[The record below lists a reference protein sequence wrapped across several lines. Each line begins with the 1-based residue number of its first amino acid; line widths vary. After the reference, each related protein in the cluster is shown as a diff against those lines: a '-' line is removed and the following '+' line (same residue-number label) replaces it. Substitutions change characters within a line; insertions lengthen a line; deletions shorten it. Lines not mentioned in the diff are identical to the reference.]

1 MILRFASRSEGKEG
15 CEGEFGKKKIP
26 TSSNTLSLFPPQ
38 WLRHSCPMTH
48 DAPWDKTPLQKPVH
62 KRPEQKNF
70 QKSLKTNQPTNP
82 LLPITV
88 REEQQQHQRGQ
99 HNEVILN
106 YDIGILTPP
115 LQSVVVLIR
124 VWRWWVPWTT
134 NMTCKTKFSSKI
146 ITNFKALK
154 ICNPFFDVYTNG
166 RGMNCE
172 DIGRHYVHGKEHF

>member
-1 MILRFASRSEGKEG
+1 MCKNGLDSFMHKSWSWGLQAGVR
-15 CEGEFGKKKIP
+15 GKKGVKGDLGKRKFLPAAIRSL
-26 TSSNTLSLFPPQ
+26 SSLHNDCGTPVPWRMMPHETKHPFKNLF
-38 WLRHSCPMTH
+38 T
-48 DAPWDKTPLQKPVH
+48 

-70 QKSLKTNQPTNP
+70 QKSLKTNQPSNKPTNP

-134 NMTCKTKFSSKI
+134 NMTCKTNSPVK
-146 ITNFKALK
+146 L
-154 ICNPFFDVYTNG
+154 
-166 RGMNCE
+166 
-172 DIGRHYVHGKEHF
+172 